1 MMRRLL
7 VGAAVGAALLLA
19 ALAGVES
26 LSEWQH
32 SNDLPEPAAM
42 PASVT
47 DPPPQEIPS
56 APELSDIE
64 GFAHPTLTR

>member
-26 LSEWQH
+26 LSQWQP
-32 SNDLPEPAAM
+32 SADLPEPAAM
-42 PASVT
+42 PAVVS

-64 GFAHPTLTR
+64 GFAHPTFTR

>member
-1 MMRRLL
+1 MRRLL

-32 SNDLPEPAAM
+32 SADLPEPAAL
-42 PASVT
+42 PAVVT
-47 DPPPQEIPS
+47 DPAPQEVPS

-64 GFAHPTLTR
+64 GFANPRVTR